1 MAKKP
6 QKTKVEKNLKA
17 AQPSLVKRMGRAR
30 RVPHGSTHED
40 IYQRLKHAIMSA
52 RFIPGERLVVSQ
64 LEKTFRTS
72 AMPIREALRRLVAE
86 EALENSPNRGVQLPL
101 MTPGRLTDLRRVRC
115 EIEGLATEWAAARIT
130 PEELDELQAIQDR
143 INGLVAAHITQD
155 YLDLNMQ
162 FHFTMYR
169 AARSPLLMPII
180 ERLWLQAGPAL
191 NAMRLTPYFGVG
203 IDHHDE
209 NLAALRQRDGKA
221 ARAGL
226 EREITE
232 AAEIIMRS
240 LTGDDDKHD

>member
-1 MAKKP
+1 MAKKIQAEK
-6 QKTKVEKNLKA
+6 QKKPVKA
-17 AQPSLVKRMGRAR
+17 QASLAKRMGRAR

-40 IYQRLKHAIMSA
+40 IYLRLKLAIMSA

-64 LEKTFRTS
+64 LEKAFGTS

-86 EALENSPNRGVQLPL
+86 QALENSPNRGVQVPL
-101 MTPGRLTDLRRVRC
+101 MTAGRLSDLRRVRC
-115 EIEGLATEWAAARIT
+115 EIEGLATEWAAAHIT
-130 PEELDELQAIQDR
+130 TEELEELQAIQDR
-143 INGLVAAHITQD
+143 INSLVAAHITQD

-180 ERLWLQAGPAL
+180 ESLWLQAGPSL
-191 NAMRLTPYFGVG
+191 NAMRMTPYFGVG

-209 NLAALRQRDGKA
+209 NLKALRKRDGKA

-226 EREITE
+226 EHEITE
-232 AAEIIMRS
+232 AAEIILAS
-240 LTGDDDKHD
+240 LASNDDESR